1 MLDAPETA
9 NEPLNI
15 KSLPLNL
22 PNINLQQKDGQA
34 HQEVDAE
41 KSLSL
46 EFQKEAKLPE
56 GKIFQSQ
63 WNDVKSNILVIIYK
77 N

>member
-1 MLDAPETA
+1 MLDPPENA

-15 KSLPLNL
+15 KSLTLTLPNLNL
-22 PNINLQQKDGQA
+22 PHKDGQA
-34 HQEVDAE
+34 HLEGDSE

-46 EFQKEAKLPE
+46 EFQKEEKPPE
-56 GKIFQSQ
+56 EKIFQPQ
-63 WNDVKSNILVIIYK
+63 WNDVKSNILTIIYK